1 MSTECTMASA
11 RHLHCSSDDFV
22 HVGHFGILKNS
33 GTAYRGKFCVTVRL
47 KSHTDIPELLLPLL
61 KNVTITCN

>member
-1 MSTECTMASA
+1 MASA

-47 KSHTDIPELLLPLL
+47 KSHTDIPSAVSNFV
-61 KNVTITCN
+61 KSN